1 MKVKIKNI
9 LLLFKKMYCDELKLM
24 EPDSDIEIDITQNQ
38 RIACIVSYQRQK
50 KDLACNAEIIIDP
63 VNAIVY
69 VKFTPCVQNIEI
81 DFLVLPGIQ
90 CMDELEILHK
100 NISVMFSHPELNQ
113 EYQLT
118 FEQLELLYKLFIK

>member
-38 RIACIVSYQRQK
+38 RVTCIVSYQRQK
-50 KDLACNAEIIIDP
+50 KDLACNAEIMVDP
-63 VNAIVY
+63 INMIVY
-69 VKFTPCVQNIEI
+69 IRFTPCIQNIEI
-81 DFLVLPGIQ
+81 DFLLLPGIQ

-100 NISVMFSHPELNQ
+100 NISILFSHPELNQ